1 MPVTPEFDFYALC
14 AKYWNMSPNEGKIR
28 VLNLYLKAGAAP
40 DSVTRAAV
48 CEYPGFDP
56 IARMQP
62 LVLDRI
68 PNEARVE
75 MLAHYGI
82 VLGDS

>member
-1 MPVTPEFDFYALC
+1 MSVTPEFDFYALC
-14 AKYWNMSPNEGKIR
+14 AKYWNVGRKIAKFTILDLYEEAGGDLECLNMS
-28 VLNLYLKAGAAP
+28 
-40 DSVTRAAV
+40 
-48 CEYPGFDP
+48 GFDRC
-56 IARMQP
+56 AQLQP

>member
-1 MPVTPEFDFYALC
+1 MTFDFYALC
-14 AKYWNMSPNEGKIR
+14 AKYWNVGRKDAKLQLISLFVEAGGDMDLILEGI
-28 VLNLYLKAGAAP
+28 GMW
-40 DSVTRAAV
+40 
-48 CEYPGFDP
+48 GFNRT
-56 IARMQP
+56 AQMQP

>member
-1 MPVTPEFDFYALC
+1 MTFDFYSLC
-14 AKYWNMSPNEGKIR
+14 AKYWQVDREVAKFS
-28 VLNLYLKAGAAP
+28 VLDLYYDAGGNL
-40 DSVTRAAV
+40 DFISDT
-48 CEYPGFDP
+48 GFQR
-56 IARMQP
+56 IAQMQP

-82 VLGDS
+82 VLGDN